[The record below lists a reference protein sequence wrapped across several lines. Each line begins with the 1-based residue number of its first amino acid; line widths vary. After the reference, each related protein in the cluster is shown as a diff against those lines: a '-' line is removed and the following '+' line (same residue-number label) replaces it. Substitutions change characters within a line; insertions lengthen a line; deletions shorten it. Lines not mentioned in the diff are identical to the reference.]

1 MNKQSKRPT
10 LRVLG
15 TSVTLI
21 EKIRIKAEQDL
32 GINIEYQIYDPQT
45 VQRIAVLHP
54 EQYDLYDQWFHNI
67 DFVWPVK
74 SIQPIETAKIKRWN
88 EINDLA
94 KKGTLFVD
102 GPLAKG
108 GLPSQRLYI
117 QEDGTLGSTETPFIT
132 MLPLTHNVDSFI
144 YSPQNLPESLND
156 QPESWGWLLDHNWH
170 GTVAVQNDA
179 AIGALDLAMAVQASK
194 QLSFQDLG
202 NLTLSEIDKLTAV
215 LWDLKKAN
223 HFKDFWSDDEQA
235 YHLIASKGVH
245 IASIWYPTLIKLLK
259 HNKHLKIAHP
269 KEGYRAWFGGLALSR
284 EVQGATKDI
293 AYQYLNWWMDGWA
306 GAMVAR
312 QGLYISNPMRAREY
326 MSQAEWDYWYMGKAA
341 SETLLGINDEPLID
355 AGMKRA
361 GGSYMERMGHIGVWN
376 SVMDEHN
383 YLVRKWK
390 ALLES

>member
-1 MNKQSKRPT
+1 MNSKAPT

-21 EKIRIKAEQDL
+21 EKIRLKAEQDL
-32 GINIEYQIYDPQT
+32 GINIEYQVYDPQT

-74 SIQPIETAKIKRWN
+74 SIQPIDTNKIRRWS

-94 KKGTLFVD
+94 KKGTLFPD
-102 GPLAKG
+102 SPLASG
-108 GLPSQRLYI
+108 GVPSRRLYV
-117 QEDGTLGSTETPFIT
+117 QDDGTLDSNETSLIT

-144 YSPQNLPESLND
+144 YFPKSLPDNLKNQS
-156 QPESWGWLLDHNWH
+156 ESWSWLLDKNWH
-170 GTVAVQNDA
+170 GSVAVQNDA
-179 AIGALDLAMAVQASK
+179 AIGALDLAIAVQASK
-194 QLSFQDLG
+194 KLDFADLC
-202 NLTLSEIDKLTAV
+202 NLTVQEIDKLTAL
-215 LWDLKKAN
+215 LWDLKRKN
-223 HFKDFWSDDEQA
+223 HFKGFWADDEHA
-235 YHLIASKGVH
+235 FELISNKDVH
-245 IASIWYPTLIKLLK
+245 IASLWYPTLIKLLQ
-259 HNKHLKIAHP
+259 HNKSFKIAKP

-284 EVQGATKDI
+284 HVSNESKDL
-293 AYQYLNWWMDGWA
+293 AYQYLNWWLDGWA
-306 GAMVAR
+306 GATVAK
-312 QGLYISNPMRAREY
+312 QGLYISNPLRSREF
-326 MSQAEWDYWYMGKAA
+326 MTQSEWDYWYMGKPAT
-341 SETLLGINDEPLID
+341 EDLFDIYDQPLISK
-355 AGMKRA
+355 GMIRE